1 MQRVTCTLLGPS
13 ARAVPTGTALSRL
26 RRRSVALRRAFAS
39 VPRLH
44 EKDNDKA
51 SKAGSNGHHNH
62 CLYYHSSSHH
72 GAEGGTATET
82 GEDSERWTPT
92 TQQQGQEAA
101 DTNTFSR
108 EFEKPRMDTS
118 FLVNNFTAPALAAAY
133 QDREYTLWLCA
144 ELLSEGKLSE
154 LEAVLKPYH
163 DFAQHDMN
171 TQRQTPLQNAFGQ
184 RHLERIRKRLSR
196 LPRQITKAY
205 SHRAAVVIPLCTF
218 EGEPSVLF
226 TLRSLTVGKHKGE
239 VCFPGGMVDENDSCI
254 EGTCL
259 REMNEEVGLAPEKV
273 DVLGVLR
280 CDWSSVTSITGIAVT
295 PVVGFIGEMSDQT
308 VAINEQEVES
318 LFTVPV
324 RDLMNQ
330 DNWVRH
336 SNATPVFTG
345 GPHVIWGLTAYLL
358 DICLSEVLKISD

>member
-1 MQRVTCTLLGPS
+1 MP
-13 ARAVPTGTALSRL
+13 L
-26 RRRSVALRRAFAS
+26 RRTFAS

-44 EKDNDKA
+44 ESDIDKHLAA
-51 SKAGSNGHHNH
+51 SSHSKHASGTHHH
-62 CLYYHSSSHH
+62 HYLYYHSSSQHE
-72 GAEGGTATET
+72 ATGTATET
-82 GEDSERWTPT
+82 GEGSYADTERSDSERWTPSA
-92 TQQQGQEAA
+92 QQQEQEAA

-259 REMNEEVGLAPEKV
+259 REMNEEVGLAPEGV